1 MDERTIL
8 IEFSRYEELLWKEHI
23 YDLKHEELSRANY
36 VSEFDSIL
44 FGVPQIKPQND
55 IEF

>member
-1 MDERTIL
+1 MEEMKIL
-8 IEFSRYEELLWKEHI
+8 LKQSRYEELLWKEHI
-23 YDLKHEELSRANY
+23 CDLKHEELSRANY

-44 FGVPQIKPQND
+44 FGIPQTKPQND